1 MYSLF
6 FFPKLR
12 ASTIQ
17 WFIIMFPL
25 HCFFWYTQFQ
35 EKTNVVAVQAL
46 LAYQYT
52 PIQQSRYIHQTKL
65 LLYTKLSTKLPNDL
79 TAQWPT
85 VDGCEIRSSPVKMWK
100 KTSHDFGCG
109 FQPSL
114 WGCGI
119 SSTIVLEVICTK
131 WTRFPMWGTTLYQ
144 VFFLTMGVSGWEKS
158 WDINYK
164 HNKNHFHL
172 VQDFAT
178 IHRQVRQVQRLRV
191 GTVHAGR
198 GLGRVS
204 AQLCLLR
211 GEQKRGN
218 YRMKWVF
225 IGW

>member
-119 SSTIVLEVICTK
+119 SSTIVLEVIGTK
-131 WTRFPMWGTTLYQ
+131 WTRFPMWGTTLYH
-144 VFFLTMGVSGWEKS
+144 VFFPNNGSIWLRKIMGYKLQTQQKS
-158 WDINYK
+158 LSPGAGFR
-164 HNKNHFHL
+164 NHP
-172 VQDFAT
+172 QTGPAGPAPPCW
-178 IHRQVRQVQRLRV
+178 HRSCRTRPWPSFRPAVPPEG
-191 GTVHAGR
+191 GTKTGK
-198 GLGRVS
+198 L
-204 AQLCLLR
+204 
-211 GEQKRGN
+211 
-218 YRMKWVF
+218 
-225 IGW
+225 